1 MTNLTIPRSWIA
13 LILLMAST
21 GSLVGCGA
29 KSAITV
35 FTADELVAAV
45 TEAAAEFRE
54 QGAPRVTIRA
64 GATAD
69 LARAIDRGE
78 AADLWLSADPAWT
91 DSLQAGHR
99 LTSDG
104 ARLLAWD
111 SLVAVVPA
119 GQGPAPI
126 NQYLLPDYRRIATAD
141 TTTSLVGRC
150 AKQGL
155 STMGVWGAIR
165 DRVVTAADAR
175 AALAMVERGE
185 ADAGIVPATLAKSSS
200 GVEVGFTLSEG
211 THDVLAYT
219 GAVVQGAS
227 RAEAARRF
235 LDFLSGPR
243 GREILRRHGFLGV
256 GE

>member
-1 MTNLTIPRSWIA
+1 MTDLSIPRSWIA
-13 LILLMAST
+13 LLLVVAST
-21 GSLVGCGA
+21 GSLVGCGR

-45 TEAAAEFRE
+45 TEASAEFRE

-69 LARAIDRGE
+69 LARAIDQEE

-91 DSLQAGHR
+91 DSLLAGGR
-99 LTSDG
+99 LEVAGT
-104 ARLLAWD
+104 RVLAWD

-141 TTTSLVGRC
+141 TTTSLAGRC
-150 AKQGL
+150 TKQGL
-155 STMGVWGAIR
+155 TAMGVWGAIR

-175 AALAMVERGE
+175 SALAMVERGE
-185 ADAGIVPATLAKSSS
+185 ADAGIVPATFAKSAS

-211 THDVLAYT
+211 THDVLACT
-219 GAVVQGAS
+219 GAVVQGT
-227 RAEAARRF
+227 RHAETARRF